1 MSSASSPAA
10 PPPDILATLAGL
22 PEDAR
27 RAAYAK
33 LRARGVDLRRLPIR
47 ALEEG
52 DEAPL
57 SHAQERLWFLWHL
70 DPSSPSYTIAHAV
83 HFSGRLHVA
92 ALEGAFAAL
101 VARHA
106 ILRTT
111 FVATPEGE
119 GRQRIHAR
127 MAVPLER
134 IDLSASDPAAR
145 EESLAGL
152 MAAQAAMPFDLER
165 GPLLRLCLVDCG
177 TDRHTLIL
185 AMHHI
190 VSDAW
195 STSVLLREFADAYR
209 MLDAG
214 APVSLPPLAIQYRDY
229 AVWQKRLLAAGE
241 GERQL
246 AYWRELLGAR
256 QPVLELSA
264 DHARTPAPTHPAA
277 TVPFR
282 LDPDLAEALRAL
294 ARRQG
299 ATLFMVLLAA
309 FQALLFRL
317 TGAQDV
323 RVGVPTAGRTRP
335 ETEPLVGFFVNTQ
348 VLAATLA
355 PDLPFASLLDQVK
368 AAVAAAQDHQDLP
381 FERLVEALKC
391 EREAS
396 RHPLFQVMFN
406 HQRAASDAR
415 SLQLP
420 GLDVAFAHIEA
431 PTTKFD
437 LDLDVVEGPA
447 GLDCRLTYARDL
459 FAGEAADALARRWRC
474 VLTAVAAAPATVLRD
489 LPLMADD
496 EAAGLVAAAA
506 GPERALPELFF
517 PEAFA
522 AVARA
527 GASRPAL
534 RQGDVELSY
543 GELEARA
550 ERLAQRLRARGVGP
564 EVRVG
569 LALARTPEL
578 VVALLAVLK
587 AGGAYVPLD
596 PALPAE
602 RIAFMI
608 ADSAPALVLTQGAL
622 AAELAAAAG
631 PAPSLLCL
639 DRAQEEPEALPLPAA
654 VVRGETLSYCIYT
667 SGSTG
672 RPKAAAIT
680 HRGLMNYLLA
690 ARDRYALDGSW
701 APVHGPLSFD
711 ATITS
716 VLLPLLQ
723 GQTLVLLPEAD
734 TLEALAAELDTAAR
748 AGQPA
753 SVLKITPAHLA
764 GLSALMEPQR
774 LAGSAR
780 AIVIGGEALSR
791 HQAAPVLG
799 GPAQAIN
806 EYGPTETVVGCC
818 VAVLDA
824 ATVPQ
829 ADGTLPIGAPLSNM
843 EMLLLDADLRAVP
856 PGVVGEIYIGG
867 PGLAR
872 GYLGR
877 PGLTA
882 DRFVP
887 HPFPRRPGERL
898 YRTGDL
904 GRRRFDGSLEYHGRR
919 DGQVKLRGF
928 RVELGEI
935 EAALAGT
942 PGVVAAVASV
952 MAGQTGPQLVAHVV
966 PAAPFS
972 PEDAERLRGLLRA
985 RLPDYMVPAHILPLE
1000 RLPLT
1005 ANGKVDRSA
1014 LPAPQVAPAGDTAPR
1029 TAVETSLAAIWCA
1042 VLGRER
1048 VGIHDNFFALGGD
1061 SILGLQI
1068 VARARQQGLA
1078 LTVRN
1083 IFEGQSVAE
1092 LALLARGCGGVQ
1104 DALAPLADLTDEERD
1119 GLDAAALEDAYP
1131 LSPLQKG
1138 MLFHALEAPEEGHY
1152 VNQLSAAASGLDLD
1166 RLAAAWAAAAQR
1178 HPVLRTGFG
1187 WDGPRPLQRVHRAVP
1202 SALEVLDWRG
1212 RPVADA
1218 EIAALC
1224 AAQRVRGFDL
1234 AAPPLQRL
1242 VVVRLDAGR
1251 DHLIWTWH
1259 HLILDGWSS
1268 ARLLEEVFAGYRGEE
1283 VEASPGR
1290 FRDYV
1295 AWVESRD
1302 PAAGEAYWRAELAAC
1317 EGPTRLADALAGD
1330 HPPTGATGH
1339 GFIARRLTP
1348 EASARLSAFARDQRL
1363 TLNTLVEAAFGLVL
1377 RRLSGQ
1383 ATVTFGETVAGR
1395 PPELPGV
1402 ERTLGLFINTVPV
1415 VQSPPPAQPARAWL
1429 ATRQAAAVARAEH
1442 GHLPLYA
1449 LQRWAGRPG
1458 EALFDC
1464 LLVFEN
1470 YPVDLALR
1478 ERSAL
1483 DLKFEQVETVDVTTY
1498 PLTLSV
1504 RARSGL
1510 ELEFAFARNAFTATR
1525 IETVLDLL
1533 LATLDDLVAEPE
1545 RCVGLLPRLPAA
1557 VDAAVMAWGR
1567 GAGDGAAAQCLHEL
1581 VEAQA
1586 GRAPAAVAVRG
1597 AEGELTYG
1605 ALERR
1610 ANQLAWYLKAQ
1621 GVGPEVMVGL
1631 CLPRSFSRIVGL
1643 LAILKA
1649 GGAYVPLDAA
1659 YPLDRL
1665 AFMAADSGLRLI
1677 LTTDELADTLFA
1689 TVAWAEAM
1697 QAGGAGPVALCRL
1710 DGEGERIAG
1719 LPAVRP
1725 PPAVGPENLAYC
1737 IYTSGST
1744 GRPKGVANTHRGIVN
1759 HERWIVGEL
1768 EVAPGDRVLHHAS
1781 LSFDAAI
1788 FEYWTP
1794 LVAGGCCV
1802 LSDVSSRE
1810 DASRL
1815 EGEIARAGIT
1825 LLQAVPSVLEVLLE
1839 TAAPRALAS
1848 LRAVYLGGEALPPAL
1863 PPRFLAG
1870 CGATLYN
1877 SYGPTEAAVDVSL
1890 WRCEAV
1896 ASDNVPIGR
1905 PIRNMRLFILDE
1917 MLEPVP
1923 PGVAGELHVAG
1934 PGLARGYW
1942 RRSGATAERFVPNP
1956 FADRPGE
1963 RLYATGDLARWR
1975 ADGAIAYLGR
1985 KDSQV
1990 KVHGFR
1996 IELAEIEACLRTHPD
2011 VRDAAVAAKTQGA
2024 GRQLVAYVVPRRRDD
2039 AGAFMQDL
2047 GRHVEAALPVHMRP
2061 SRMVLLEALPLTPN
2075 GKLDRNALPEPL
2087 LAQEA
2092 HLAAEGEVETTLCA
2106 IWREVL
2112 GLEQVG
2118 ASDNFLALGG
2128 DSILSLQ
2135 VVARARRAGLVLT
2148 PRQVFELQTV
2158 RALAA
2163 VVERAPGP
2171 VRGTARPVV
2180 GERLPLLPI
2189 QRHFFSTPIP
2199 HRAHWNQA
2207 VLLKPS
2213 ELLDPATLRTALAV
2227 VVRHHEALRLRFEP
2241 AAGADLWTAVQGPL
2255 DGPEL
2260 LWEQDAADEAA
2271 LTARCEAAQASL
2283 DLEEGPLLRALL
2295 ARLADGSQR
2304 LLLAVHHLV
2313 VDGVSWRI
2321 LLEDL
2326 QAAYGMIRQGEEPRL
2341 PAPTSPLRDWAVA
2354 LEAHA
2359 RAGGF
2364 AREIDYW
2371 RHQLRADG
2379 IGEPPRDEPVGAG
2392 TVADAEEVE
2401 ISLGRDATAL
2411 LLRGAGAAYRTQIND
2426 LLLTVLARALGAWC
2440 ASPSVLVE
2448 LEGHGREDLF
2458 PDLDLSR
2465 TVGWFTALFPV
2476 RLTPGTDRLLADD
2489 PDAGMACAIKAVKGQ
2504 LRGVPH
2510 RGLGYG
2516 VLAFRPDSP
2525 LAQAGRV
2532 EDGHAQQGQAQAAL
2546 ARPRVTFN
2554 YLGQFQAGGGDL
2566 FSAAGE
2572 SAGRGRHREAPLG
2585 NWISLNALVLDDTLR
2600 MRFGFS
2606 RHMFR
2611 LASITAFAATYK
2623 RELEAIIAH
2632 CTDAANGGLTP
2643 SDLPLAG
2650 LDQSEIDALPVP
2662 AREIEDVYPL
2672 SPLQQGLLF
2681 EALEAPEAGRY
2692 VNQVAVAV
2700 MGLDLERFHAAWAA
2714 MTARYG
2720 ALRTS
2725 FAWESPL
2732 PGPRQIVRRQ
2742 VAPAVE
2748 ILDWRGRAV
2757 ADADLTTLAA
2767 SERARG
2773 FDLARA
2779 PLQRMVVVRLDR
2791 DRSHLVWTQHH
2802 LVTDGWSGARLL
2814 EETLAHYAGA
2824 QLPAPKAG
2832 YADYIAWLGR
2842 QDPAAGEAFWRERL
2856 RAFEAPTLLADV
2868 LGVAPPARRPARG
2881 GSGRVIHRFD
2891 AAATARLVAFAR
2903 GERITLNTLVQ
2914 AAWALLLRG
2923 LCRQDTVV
2931 FGATFSG
2938 RPVDLPGADQL
2949 QGLLINTLP
2958 VLVPLSPAC
2967 PVAELLRT
2975 LQADNLALREHEHVP
2990 LHEIQRWAGQAGQAL
3005 FDTLVVF
3012 ENYPVDKALRSGGGR
3027 GPVFGPPA
3035 SHEGAGVPL
3044 VLAVEAG
3051 ALMTIHASFQE
3062 SRFTRPQVEQV
3073 LARFVH
3079 LLEQMMAQP
3088 QAALGHL
3095 DLRLPGEAGR
3105 VEAELPSG
3113 PTCAVDGR
3121 TLAEIIEAQVRAVPD
3136 RVALSFGAQ
3145 QLSYGTLNRRANR
3158 LARRLRD
3165 SGAGPEV
3172 LVGVAL
3178 DRSVELMVALLAVL
3192 KAGAAYVPLDPA
3204 SPPERLGAMM
3214 ADAGVPLVLTRAGL
3228 RAHLPE
3234 PGAGV
3239 RLWCVDED
3247 PDGEALP
3254 QDAEQEADVPPLAGP
3269 GNLAYCIFTSGST
3282 GRPKGAANTHAAI
3295 VNRLRWMGETYG
3307 FAATDVVLQKT
3318 PIGFDV
3324 SVWELFLPLMCGAR
3338 LVLAPPG
3345 LHTDAEGLAA
3355 LMRRERISI
3364 AHFVPPMLGAFLIAT
3379 EGEPALT
3386 DLRLVFASGEA
3397 LSADLVRRFATQ
3409 QGAALHNLYGPTEA
3423 AVDVSFQA
3431 CRDTPDEARVPI
3443 GRPIWNTRLLIL
3455 DADLKAVPVGV
3466 PGEVHIGGL
3475 PLARGYHGR
3484 AGLTAERFVPDP
3496 FARTP
3501 GARLYRTGDLARWRE
3516 DGAIDYLGRVDQQVK
3531 LRGIRIEP
3539 GEIEAAL
3546 MAAAGV
3552 RAATVVARPAG
3563 GGGLHLVAYVVLRQA
3578 EPEAPARLLRTLRRS
3593 LPEAMVPAHV
3603 VVLTAL
3609 PLSPN
3614 GKTDRRALPPPDEP
3628 DRIRVAPA
3636 SAEERRLLALWQ
3648 SVLRTG
3654 ELGVTDDFF
3663 EAGGDSILAITLV
3676 ARMKAAGFARVTTG
3690 HLIMNPNIRAL
3701 AATFEPGS
3709 LACPGAVVLRAG
3721 GRRAPVLCLHPF
3733 QGKVESY
3740 LPFARA
3746 AAEGHPVIGFEARWL
3761 AEPMMLE
3768 DSIDA
3773 IVADYAA
3780 HVRAHVDTSD
3790 GCFVLGWSWGGL
3802 LAYEL
3807 ARQLAP
3813 VTRVRF
3819 VGVVDVFH
3827 LAVQMERYLSA
3838 RAALEPAGDGALEE
3852 RVARSPFRALW
3863 ERLLARLTT
3872 QELQA
3877 LGIYLR
3883 ENPRIWASAQ
3893 TGDPAAHEEYRTIV
3907 LFNRIHITRAHRLCP
3922 SSLVIR
3928 PWAAGVPEPGA
3939 GAVDWSCMSPH
3950 AGPLTVIEGASHSTL
3965 IRSKAFF
3972 RSMNAQMAASDD
3984 PGGG

>member
-1 MSSASSPAA
+1 MPR
-10 PPPDILATLAGL
+10 G
-22 PEDAR
+22 
-27 RAAYAK
+27 
-33 LRARGVDLRRLPIR
+33 LRA
-47 ALEEG
+47 
-52 DEAPL
+52 
-57 SHAQERLWFLWHL
+57 
-70 DPSSPSYTIAHAV
+70 
-83 HFSGRLHVA
+83 
-92 ALEGAFAAL
+92 
-101 VARHA
+101 
-106 ILRTT
+106 
-111 FVATPEGE
+111 
-119 GRQRIHAR
+119 
-127 MAVPLER
+127 
-134 IDLSASDPAAR
+134 
-145 EESLAGL
+145 
-152 MAAQAAMPFDLER
+152 
-165 GPLLRLCLVDCG
+165 
-177 TDRHTLIL
+177 DRHTLIL
-185 AMHHI
+185 ALHHI

-195 STSVLLREFADAYR
+195 STNVLLREFAAAYR
-209 MLDAG
+209 MLDGGGTVA
-214 APVSLPPLAIQYRDY
+214 LPPLAIQYRDY
-229 AVWQKRLLAAGE
+229 AVWQKTLLAAGE

-246 AYWRELLGAR
+246 AYWRELLGPR
-256 QPVLELSA
+256 QPVLELPA
-264 DHARTPAPTHPAA
+264 DHARPPAPAHPAA
-277 TVPFR
+277 TEPFR
-282 LDPDLAEALRAL
+282 IDPALTEALRAL

-299 ATLFMVLLAA
+299 ATLFMVLLTA

-317 TGAQDV
+317 AGVDEV

-348 VLAATLA
+348 VLAATCA
-355 PDLPFASLLDQVK
+355 PDLSFAALLDQVK

-406 HQRAASDAR
+406 HQRSAADAVA
-415 SLQLP
+415 LQLP
-420 GLDVAFAHIEA
+420 GLDVTFSHIEA

-447 GLDCRLTYARDL
+447 WLDCRLTYARDL
-459 FAGEAADALARRWRC
+459 FAGETAHALAGRWRA
-474 VLTAVAAAPATVLRD
+474 VLAAVAAAPATLLRD
-489 LPLMADD
+489 LPLMGAD
-496 EAAGLVAAAA
+496 EAAMVAAAAA
-506 GPERALPELFF
+506 GPERVLPDLLFS
-517 PEAFA
+517 EAFA
-522 AVARA
+522 AVARV

-534 RQGDVELSY
+534 RQGHVQLSY
-543 GELEARA
+543 GELDARA
-550 ERLAQRLRARGVGP
+550 ERLARRLRALGVGP

-569 LALARTPEL
+569 LALARTPQL

-596 PALPAE
+596 PALPRE
-602 RIAFMI
+602 RTAFMI
-608 ADSAPALVLTQGAL
+608 ADSAPALVLTQSAF

-631 PAPSLLCL
+631 RALPLLCL
-639 DRAQEEPEALPLPAA
+639 DGEEEEGSAAALPPGA
-654 VVRGETLSYCIYT
+654 VQAGNLAYCIYT

-672 RPKAAAIT
+672 RPKAAMIT
-680 HRGLMNYLLA
+680 HCGLMNYLLA
-690 ARDRYALDGSW
+690 ASDRYALDGTW

-716 VLLPLLQ
+716 VLLPLLK
-723 GQTLVLLPEAD
+723 GQTLVLLPEED
-734 TLEALAAELDTAAR
+734 TLEALAAELDAAAR

-764 GLSALMEPQR
+764 GLSALMEPER
-774 LAGSAR
+774 LAQAAR
-780 AIVIGGEALSR
+780 AMVIGGEALSR

-799 GPAQAIN
+799 GPAQVIN

-818 VAVLDA
+818 VAALDA
-824 ATVPQ
+824 ASMPQ
-829 ADGTLPIGAPLSNM
+829 ADGTLPIGRPLSNM
-843 EMLLLDADLRAVP
+843 DMLLLDADLQAVP

-882 DRFVP
+882 ERFVP

-904 GRRRFDGSLEYHGRR
+904 GRRRFDGTLEYHGRR

-935 EAALAGT
+935 ETALAGA
-942 PGVVAAVASV
+942 PGVAAAVASV
-952 MAGQTGPQLVAHVV
+952 MAGPAGPQLVAHVV
-966 PAAPFS
+966 PGGVMPGSVWPAGEGASGSADTAPVAATDAPFT
-972 PEDAERLRGLLRA
+972 PADAERLRALLRA

-1000 RLPLT
+1000 CLPLT

-1014 LPAPQVAPAGDTAPR
+1014 LPAPEAAPVGDTAPR
-1029 TAVETSLAAIWCA
+1029 TAVEASLAAVWCE

-1048 VGIHDNFFALGGD
+1048 VGVHDNFFALGGD

-1068 VARARQQGLA
+1068 VARARRQGLA
-1078 LTVRN
+1078 LTARN

-1092 LALLARGCGGVQ
+1092 LALLARPCAGAQ
-1104 DALAPLADLTDEERD
+1104 DQAAPLADLTVEERE
-1119 GLDAAALEDAYP
+1119 GLDATALEDAYP

-1138 MLFHALEAPEEGHY
+1138 MLFHALEAPGAGHY
-1152 VNQLSAAASGLDLD
+1152 VNQLSAAVGGLDLD
-1166 RLAAAWAAAAQR
+1166 RLGTAWAAAVQR
-1178 HPVLRTGFG
+1178 HAVLRTGFS

-1202 SALEVLDWRG
+1202 SALEVIDWRG
-1212 RPVADA
+1212 RPVAEA

-1224 AAQRVRGFDL
+1224 AAERARGFDL

-1268 ARLLEEVFAGYRGEE
+1268 ARLLEEVFAGHRGEE
-1283 VEASPGR
+1283 VAAPAGR

-1295 AWVESRD
+1295 AWVEGRD
-1302 PAAGEAYWRAELAAC
+1302 PAAGEAYWRQALAAC

-1330 HPPTGATGH
+1330 HPPAGAVGH
-1339 GFIARRLTP
+1339 GFIRRRLSP
-1348 EASARLSAFARDQRL
+1348 EACERLTAFARDERI
-1363 TLNTLVEAAFGLVL
+1363 TLNTLVETAFALVL

-1395 PPELPGV
+1395 PPELPDV

-1415 VQSPPPAQPARAWL
+1415 VQSPPPEQPARAWL
-1429 ATRQAAAVARAEH
+1429 AAQQAAAVARAEH
-1442 GHLPLYA
+1442 GHLPLYE
-1449 LQRWAGRPG
+1449 LQRWAGCPG

-1470 YPVDLALR
+1470 YPVDEALR

-1504 RARSGL
+1504 RGRSGL
-1510 ELEFAFARNAFTATR
+1510 ELEFAFARNAFTLAR
-1525 IETVLDLL
+1525 MEAVLDLV
-1533 LATLDDLVAEPE
+1533 LATLTDLVAEPGP
-1545 RCVGLLPRLPAA
+1545 CVGLLPRLPAA
-1557 VDAAVMAWGR
+1557 LEATVMAWGR
-1567 GAGDGAAAQCLHEL
+1567 GAEQELDEACLHQL
-1581 VEAQA
+1581 VEVQA
-1586 GRAPAAVAVRG
+1586 RRAPEAVAVRG
-1597 AEGELTYG
+1597 AEGELTYE
-1605 ALERR
+1605 ALDRR
-1610 ANQLAWYLKAQ
+1610 ANQLAWHLKAQ
-1621 GVGPEVMVGL
+1621 GVGPEVTVGL
-1631 CLPRSFSRIVGL
+1631 CLPRCLSRIVGL

-1677 LTTDELADTLFA
+1677 LTTDALADTLFA
-1689 TVAWAEAM
+1689 TPAWAGAL
-1697 QAGGAGPVALCRL
+1697 QGQGGRPVALCRL
-1710 DGEGERIAG
+1710 DGEGAGIAG
-1719 LPAVRP
+1719 LPTVP
-1725 PPAVGPENLAYC
+1725 PPAVVRPENLAYC

-1744 GRPKGVANTHRGIVN
+1744 GRPKGVVNTHRGIVN
-1759 HERWIVGEL
+1759 HERWIVGAL
-1768 EVAPGDRVLHHAS
+1768 NVGPGDRVLHHAS

-1788 FEYWTP
+1788 FEYGTP
-1794 LVAGGCCV
+1794 LVAGACCV
-1802 LSDVSSRE
+1802 LSQVSSRE

-1815 EGEIARAGIT
+1815 EGEIARTGIT
-1825 LLQAVPSVLEVLLE
+1825 LLQAVPSVLDVLLE
-1839 TAAPRALAS
+1839 SAPPQALAS
-1848 LRAVYLGGEALPPAL
+1848 LRAVYLGGETLPPAL

-1870 CGATLYN
+1870 HHGALYN
-1877 SYGPTEAAVDVSL
+1877 SYGPTEAAVDISI
-1890 WRCEAV
+1890 WRCDAG

-1905 PIRNMRLFILDE
+1905 PIANMRLFILDE

-1942 RRSGATAERFVPNP
+1942 HRPGATAERFVPNP

-1975 ADGAIAYLGR
+1975 VDGAIEYLGR
-1985 KDSQV
+1985 KDAQV

-2011 VRDAAVAAKTQGA
+2011 VRDAAVAAKAQGA
-2024 GRQLVAYVVPRRRDD
+2024 GRQLVAYVVPRSGAAGRDS
-2039 AGAFMQDL
+2039 AGDL
-2047 GRHVEAALPVHMRP
+2047 AERLTQSLARHVEEALPAHMRP
-2061 SRMVLLEALPLTPN
+2061 SRVMLLDVLPLTPN
-2075 GKLDRNALPEPL
+2075 GKLDRKALPEPGL
-2087 LAQEA
+2087 QRAA
-2092 HLAAEGEVETTLCA
+2092 HVAAEGEVEAALCA
-2106 IWREVL
+2106 IWQEVL

-2163 VVERAPGP
+2163 VAGRAPGP
-2171 VRGTARPVV
+2171 VRGKARPRA
-2180 GERLPLLPI
+2180 GEELPLLPI
-2189 QRHFFSTPIP
+2189 QSHFFATPIP
-2199 HRAHWNQA
+2199 HRSHWNQA
-2207 VLLKPS
+2207 VLLKAMEP
-2213 ELLDPATLRTALAV
+2213 LDPVALRAALAV
-2227 VVRHHEALRLRFEP
+2227 VVRQHEALRLRFRP
-2241 AAGADLWTAVQGPL
+2241 VAGAGLWTAVQGSL
-2255 DGPEL
+2255 DEPDF
-2260 LWEQDAADEAA
+2260 LWEQEAADEAE

-2283 DLEEGPLLRALL
+2283 DLEAGPLLRALL
-2295 ARLADGSQR
+2295 LRLADGSQR
-2304 LLLAVHHLV
+2304 LLLVVHHLV

-2326 QAAYGMIRQGEEPRL
+2326 QSAYRAARQGVQPHL
-2341 PAPTSPLRDWAVA
+2341 PAPTSPLRDWAVELDA
-2354 LEAHA
+2354 YV

-2364 AREIDYW
+2364 EPELAYW
-2371 RHQLRADG
+2371 RDQLRAEG
-2379 IGEPPRDEPVGAG
+2379 LGEPPRDEPVETG
-2392 TVADAEEVE
+2392 TVADAGEVE
-2401 ISLGRDATAL
+2401 ITLDRAATAR
-2411 LLRGAGAAYRTQIND
+2411 LLRGVGAAYRTHISD
-2426 LLLTVLARALGAWC
+2426 LLLTALARALSGWC

-2476 RLTPGTDRLLADD
+2476 RLTPGGDRLLADD
-2489 PDAGMACAIKAVKGQ
+2489 PDAAIARAIKAVKEQ

-2516 VLAFRPDSP
+2516 ALAFRPDSP
-2525 LAQAGRV
+2525 LAQRDAAQGDAAHGDAAQG
-2532 EDGHAQQGQAQAAL
+2532 EAAQEEPAHAEAAQTRL

-2554 YLGQFQAGGGDL
+2554 YLGQFQAGGGGGDL
-2566 FSAAGE
+2566 FTAAGE
-2572 SAGRGRHREAPLG
+2572 SAGRGRHREAPLS
-2585 NWISLNALVLDDTLR
+2585 NWLSLNALVLEETLR

-2606 RHMFR
+2606 QRMFSSAR
-2611 LASITAFAATYK
+2611 IAAFAAAYK
-2623 RELEAIIAH
+2623 RELEALITH
-2632 CTDAANGGLTP
+2632 CSELANGGLTP

-2662 AREIEDVYPL
+2662 AREIEDVYAL

-2692 VNQVAVAV
+2692 VNQVAVPV
-2700 MGLDLERFHAAWAA
+2700 TGLDLERFRAAWAA
-2714 MTARYG
+2714 MIARHG

-2725 FAWESPL
+2725 FVWEGPL
-2732 PGPRQIVRRQ
+2732 PGPRQIVHRQ
-2742 VAPAVE
+2742 VVPAVE
-2748 ILDWRGRAV
+2748 ILDWRGREV
-2757 ADADLTTLAA
+2757 ADADLVALAA

-2779 PLQRMVVVRLDR
+2779 PLQRMVVVRLDGE
-2791 DRSHLVWTQHH
+2791 RSHLVWTQHH

-2814 EETLAHYAGA
+2814 EETLAHYAGMS
-2824 QLPAPKAG
+2824 LPAPKAR

-2842 QDPAAGEAFWRERL
+2842 QDPAAGAGFWRERL
-2856 RAFEAPTLLADV
+2856 RAFEAPTLLADA
-2868 LGVAPPARRPARG
+2868 LGIEPPVRRPAPG
-2881 GSGRVIHRFD
+2881 GSGRVLHRFD
-2891 AAATARLVAFAR
+2891 AAATARLAAFAR

-2914 AAWALLLRG
+2914 GAWAVLLRG

-2938 RPVDLPGADQL
+2938 RPADLPGADEM

-2958 VLVPLSPAC
+2958 VLVPLSPAGS
-2967 PVAELLRT
+2967 VAELLRL
-2975 LQADNLALREHEHVP
+2975 LQADNVALREHEHVP
-2990 LHEIQRWAGQAGQAL
+2990 LHEIQRWAGQPGQAL

-3012 ENYPVDKALRSGGGR
+3012 ENYPVDKALRSGGGD

-3051 ALMTIHASFQE
+3051 ASLAIHASFQE
-3062 SRFTRPQVEQV
+3062 RRFTRRQVEQV
-3073 LARFVH
+3073 LARFVR
-3079 LLEQMMAQP
+3079 LLEQMVAQP
-3088 QAALGHL
+3088 EAAVGDL
-3095 DLRLPGEAGR
+3095 DLLLPAEAGR
-3105 VEAELPSG
+3105 VEAELPCG
-3113 PTCAVDGR
+3113 PAGAADGR
-3121 TLAEIIEAQVRAVPD
+3121 TLAEIIEAQVRAGPD

-3145 QLSYGTLNRRANR
+3145 QLSYKTLNRRANR
-3158 LARRLRD
+3158 LARRLRA
-3165 SGAGPEV
+3165 SGVGPEV

-3192 KAGAAYVPLDPA
+3192 KAGGAYVPLDPA
-3204 SPPERLGAMM
+3204 SPPGRLGAMM
-3214 ADAGVPLVLTRAGL
+3214 ADAGLPLVLTRTGL
-3228 RAHLPE
+3228 RAHLPD
-3234 PGAGV
+3234 PGVGV
-3239 RLWCVDED
+3239 RLWCIDED
-3247 PDGEALP
+3247 PDGEAFP
-3254 QDAEQEADVPPLAGP
+3254 QDADQAADLPPLAGP

-3355 LMRRERISI
+3355 LMRRERVTI
-3364 AHFVPPMLGAFLIAT
+3364 AHFVPPMLGAFLTAT
-3379 EGEPALT
+3379 EGEPALA

-3397 LSADLVRRFATQ
+3397 LPADLARRFLTQ

-3431 CRDTPDEARVPI
+3431 CPDTPDEARVPI
-3443 GRPIWNTRLLIL
+3443 GRPIWNTHLLIL

-3466 PGEVHIGGL
+3466 PGELHIGGL

-3496 FARTP
+3496 YAPTP
-3501 GARLYRTGDLARWRE
+3501 GARLYRTGDLACWRE
-3516 DGAIDYLGRVDQQVK
+3516 DGAIDYLGRIDQQVK

-3546 MAAAGV
+3546 LAAAGV

-3563 GGGLHLVAYVVLRQA
+3563 SGGLQLVAYVVLRQA
-3578 EPEAPARLLRTLRRS
+3578 EPEAPARLLQTLRQS

-3603 VVLTAL
+3603 VVLDAL

-3628 DRIRVAPA
+3628 ARIRVAPA
-3636 SAEERRLLALWQ
+3636 GEAERRLLALWR
-3648 SVLRTG
+3648 SVLRT
-3654 ELGVTDDFF
+3654 EDLGVTDDFF

-3690 HLIMNPNIRAL
+3690 QLIMTPNIRAL
-3701 AATFEPGS
+3701 AATFAPGS

-3746 AAEGHPVIGFEARWL
+3746 AVEGHPVIGFEARWL
-3761 AEPMMLE
+3761 AEPMLLE

-3773 IVADYAA
+3773 IVGDYAA
-3780 HVRAHVDTSD
+3780 HVRAHVDTSE

-3827 LAVQMERYLSA
+3827 LAVQMERYLAA
-3838 RAALEPAGDGALEE
+3838 RAAPESAGTGALAE

-3863 ERLLARLTT
+3863 ERLLARLTE
-3872 QELQA
+3872 QEFRA
-3877 LGIYLR
+3877 LDIYLR
-3883 ENPRIWASAQ
+3883 ENPQVWASAR
-3893 TGDPAAHEEYRTIV
+3893 TGDPTAHEEYRTIV
-3907 LFNRIHITRAHRLCP
+3907 LFNRVHITRAHRLRP
-3922 SSLVIR
+3922 SDLVIR

-3939 GAVDWSCMSPH
+3939 GAVDWSTLSPH
-3950 AGPLTVIEGASHSTL
+3950 AGPVTVIEGASHSTL
-3965 IRSKAFF
+3965 IRSTAFF
-3972 RSMNAQMAASDD
+3972 HSMNAQMMASAD
-3984 PGGG
+3984 GGEG